1 MSGHSVRRSESLLT
15 ITMLMLALC
24 VGAPA
29 HAQVSSA
36 ELRKL
41 RASVEAGTADGAQH
55 GDLARYR
62 AALLRIYAD
71 TTSPLL
77 WIAQG
82 RPRAQASAMVAEL
95 SDAAMRGLDPADYDA
110 DRLATRLHDLRAAS
124 PVRDGDS
131 LLLRADAWLTLS
143 AMRYIDHARAG
154 RVDPAPLG
162 FVIPTK
168 SAPRDF
174 AAILPSLSRVPDVRA
189 SIDSLEPPY
198 DRFRALEKLLH
209 RYRTLS
215 ADSSLGDL
223 PDLASP
229 LHPQDRWEGTSALR
243 RLLAALGDTS
253 IREVSAASSDTD
265 LYTPGLVENVK
276 HFQASRGLSNDGV
289 IGKATL
295 RQLRTSIVTRIA
307 QIELTMERWRWLPDP
322 AASRLLVVNI
332 PEFRLYAL
340 ERNANRVLARERMD
354 VIVGSAFNGRRTPVL
369 ASSVR
374 AVVFHPYWDVPL
386 SIARREEIPKI
397 RRDSSYA
404 AREGME
410 IVRGIDAAA
419 VRFPITP
426 VNLQRVLDG
435 TLRLRQRPGPRNAL
449 GNVKFVFPNAYNV
462 YLHDT
467 PLQSLFTHERRDF
480 SHGCIRASDPEGLA
494 AFVLADEEGW
504 EREHIEASI
513 ANPEL
518 RTVTLKHPVPI
529 FVVYATVIANPDG
542 TSSFLPDLYGHDAA
556 LARALAARA
565 TSLAGMGSSVSIA
578 HPSTIP

>member
-1 MSGHSVRRSESLLT
+1 VSGDSVRRSASLLAV
-15 ITMLMLALC
+15 LMLALC
-24 VGAPA
+24 VGAQA
-29 HAQVSSA
+29 RAQIPSA
-36 ELRKL
+36 ELRTL
-41 RASVEAGTADGAQH
+41 RTDIEAGTVDGAQH
-55 GDLARYR
+55 GDVSRYR
-62 AALLRIYAD
+62 ATLLRIYAD
-71 TTSPLL
+71 TTSQLL
-77 WIAQG
+77 WIAHG
-82 RPRAQASAMVAEL
+82 EPTAPASAMLAEL

-110 DRLATRLHDLRAAS
+110 DRLAKRFHQLRAAS
-124 PVRDGDS
+124 SASDGNS
-131 LLLRADAWLTLS
+131 LLLQADAWLTLS
-143 AMRYIDHARAG
+143 VARFIDHARAG
-154 RVDPAPLG
+154 RIDPGPLG
-162 FVIPTK
+162 FVMPTK
-168 SAPRDF
+168 TAQRDF
-174 AAILPSLSRVPDVRA
+174 GSILPRLSRARDMRA

-198 DRFRALEKLLH
+198 DRFRALEQLLN
-209 RYRTLS
+209 RYRALS
-215 ADSSLGDL
+215 TDSSLREL

-229 LHPQDRWEGTSALR
+229 LRPQDRWQGISALR

-253 IREVSAASSDTD
+253 IREVAASGDGD
-265 LYTPGLVENVK
+265 LYTPSLEESVRR
-276 HFQASRGLSNDGV
+276 FQASGGLSSDGV
-289 IGKATL
+289 IGRATL
-295 RQLRTSIVTRIA
+295 RQLRASIATRIA

-322 AASRLLVVNI
+322 TASRLLVVNI

-340 ERNANRVLARERMD
+340 ERNASRVLARERMD

-374 AVVFHPYWDVPL
+374 AVVFHPYWDVPP

-397 RRDSSYA
+397 RRDPSYA

-410 IVRGIDAAA
+410 IVRGVDAAA
-419 VRFPITP
+419 ARFPITP
-426 VNLQRVLDG
+426 ANLQRVLDG

-480 SHGCIRASDPEGLA
+480 SHGCIRASDPESLA
-494 AFVLADEEGW
+494 EFVLAEEEGW
-504 EREHIEASI
+504 ERAHIQASI
-513 ANPEL
+513 ASPEP

-529 FVVYATVIANPDG
+529 FVVYATVIANADG

-565 TSLAGMGSSVSIA
+565 TSLAGMGSSASAA